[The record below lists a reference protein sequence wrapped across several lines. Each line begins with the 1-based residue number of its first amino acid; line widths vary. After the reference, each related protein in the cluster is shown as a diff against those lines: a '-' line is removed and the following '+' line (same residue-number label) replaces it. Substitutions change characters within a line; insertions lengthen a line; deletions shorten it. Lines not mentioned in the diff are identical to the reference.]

1 MKNPFKPTVRK
12 SPTVQNVYIEC
23 PQQAVKSKK
32 HFDRFNLQLYLNYL
46 KAIQ

>member
-1 MKNPFKPTVRK
+1 MKTKKTE
-12 SPTVQNVYIEC
+12 NVYIEC

-32 HFDRFNLQLYLNYL
+32 HFNRFNLQLYLKYL